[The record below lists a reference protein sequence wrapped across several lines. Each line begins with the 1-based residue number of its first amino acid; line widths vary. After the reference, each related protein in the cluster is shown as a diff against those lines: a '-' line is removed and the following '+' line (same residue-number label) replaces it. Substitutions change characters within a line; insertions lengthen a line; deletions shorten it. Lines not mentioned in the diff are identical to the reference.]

1 MALTDE
7 GFASRREL
15 QNKIGEESLDAAAQK
30 LVAMGVEAL
39 QVQQIMKQNP
49 ELVRRRADTLGPI
62 VMWLAGMGMCVDQV
76 SKVVKEDPGLFHN
89 DVRKTLI
96 PRAGKLSAI
105 GMNGSQL
112 VKAIAKCP
120 QILRLDHEDILRW
133 LLDLGMK
140 ESQVAETIVSF
151 PQLLTLSLEEN
162 LKRKANTLLEN
173 GLSATE
179 LVSVITTKPNLLTY
193 SLDRL
198 VYRVQV
204 LRDKG
209 VLTVATLCFSMKLTD
224 ERFASRFV

>member
-120 QILRLDHEDILRW
+120 QILRLDHEDILQW
-133 LLDLGMK
+133 LLDLGME
-140 ESQVAETIVSF
+140 ESQVAEAICTF
-151 PQLLTLSLEEN
+151 PELLTLSIEEN
-162 LKRKANTLLEN
+162 LKPKAKVLLEH
-173 GLSATE
+173 GLSATQ
-179 LVSVITTKPNLLTY
+179 LVGCITRKPNLFSY
-193 SLDRL
+193 SSDRL
-198 VYRVQV
+198 VYRVKV
-204 LRDKG
+204 LH
-209 VLTVATLCFSMKLTD
+209 
-224 ERFASRFV
+224 ERGR